1 MTVDYLS
8 LVPGTLL
15 KLVLCF
21 VSSMKLF
28 FGVVKMFG
36 FITLNILGA
45 FSTLFLNIQNSS
57 VS

>member
-1 MTVDYLS
+1 
-8 LVPGTLL
+8 
-15 KLVLCF
+15 
-21 VSSMKLF
+21 MKLF

-36 FITLNILGA
+36 FLTLNILGA